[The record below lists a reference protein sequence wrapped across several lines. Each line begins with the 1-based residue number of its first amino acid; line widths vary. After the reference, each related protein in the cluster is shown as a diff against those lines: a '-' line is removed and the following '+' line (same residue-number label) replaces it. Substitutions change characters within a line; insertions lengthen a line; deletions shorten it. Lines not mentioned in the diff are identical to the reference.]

1 MDATLVIL
9 LVACGIVALMELI
22 GSVGGD
28 SSHKGRRR
36 RPGESAQDSSASG
49 GVSWFGDSSVN
60 VTTGGH
66 AHHGAH
72 WDHPGH
78 AAHGDA
84 SGHDGGGDFGAGDC
98 GGDSGSAD
106 SGGGGG
112 DCGGGDGG
120 GGGD

>member
-9 LVACGIVALMELI
+9 LVACGIVAVMVLI
-22 GSVGGD
+22 GSVGSD

-36 RPGESAQDSSASG
+36 RPGEPAHDSSASG
-49 GVSWFGDSSVN
+49 DVSWFGDNSVN

-78 AAHGDA
+78 AAHGDT
-84 SGHDGGGDFGAGDC
+84 SGHDDGGDFGAGDC

-112 DCGGGDGG
+112 DCGGGGGG